1 MKKTI
6 YLSTLFYFIFLIQ
19 NSYAYID
26 PGGIGAII
34 NVIIA
39 GIAAGVFYI
48 RSTIYQFILSF
59 KNILDD
65 LLVFIKFFKK
75 KKSIVFYSEN
85 LQYLKYFG
93 NLLSLISSEE
103 LNISLLVNK
112 KNNETEKFQSID
124 RFFINSS
131 FLRNLSLNLLNCKI
145 LILTTPDI
153 GNLYVKRSKFCKHY
167 FYIFHSVVSTQMVY
181 NKLAFQHYDTICCNG
196 EYQFD
201 ELTLEEQ
208 KFNLP
213 KKNLIKS
220 GYPLFDKLKIE
231 NQNDYEKNKVLIAP
245 SWNPSISDFNE
256 KYYSDIINDLLKKNY
271 NIIFRPHPEY
281 RKRFS
286 KNYEIFVD
294 KYLSNKNIIFDT
306 GASLN
311 NIFDSCEILITD
323 WSGIAYE
330 FFYFCRRTVIFNDI
344 PLKKLN
350 DDLVAPDEIFEFKF
364 RETIGHI
371 FDNKSK
377 ITDLIERIRKEGL
390 ENKKIDNFFKKNF
403 YNLGNSSQI
412 ILENLKK
419 LNKDL

>member
-1 MKKTI
+1 MK
-6 YLSTLFYFIFLIQ
+6 LFLYFTFFFALMTQ
-19 NSYAYID
+19 NAFAYID

-48 RSTIYQFILSF
+48 RSSIYQFISYF
-59 KNILDD
+59 KNILKD
-65 LLVFIKFFKK
+65 LLIFIKFFKK
-75 KKSIVFYSEN
+75 KKSIVIYSEN
-85 LQYLKYFG
+85 LQYLKYYG
-93 NLLSLISSEE
+93 NLLSLLSLEE
-103 LNISLLVNK
+103 FNISLLINK
-112 KNNETEKFQSID
+112 KNDETEKFQHID
-124 RFFINSS
+124 KFFINSS

-181 NKLAFQHYDTICCNG
+181 NKLAFQHYDSICCNG

-201 ELTLEEQ
+201 ELIQEEK

-220 GYPLFDKLKIE
+220 GYPFFDKLKIE

-245 SWNPSISDFNE
+245 SWNPSIPDYYE
-256 KYYSDIINDLLKKNY
+256 KYYSDIIDELLNENY
-271 NIIFRPHPEY
+271 NIIFRSHPEY
-281 RKRFS
+281 NKRFL
-286 KNYEIFVD
+286 KNYEIFQD
-294 KYLSNKNIIFDT
+294 KYLSNKNVSFDT
-306 GASLN
+306 GTSLN
-311 NIFDSCEILITD
+311 EIFNSCEILITD

-330 FFYFCRRTVIFNDI
+330 FVYSSRRTVIFNDI

-350 DDLVAPDEIFEFKF
+350 YDLAAPDEIFEYKF
-364 RETIGHI
+364 RDAIGHI
-371 FDNKSK
+371 FDNKKS
-377 ITDLIERIRKEGL
+377 ITELIERIRKDRL
-390 ENKKIDNFFKKNF
+390 ENKKIDNFFKENF
-403 YNLGNSSQI
+403 YNLGNSSKI

-419 LNKDL
+419 LSRDL